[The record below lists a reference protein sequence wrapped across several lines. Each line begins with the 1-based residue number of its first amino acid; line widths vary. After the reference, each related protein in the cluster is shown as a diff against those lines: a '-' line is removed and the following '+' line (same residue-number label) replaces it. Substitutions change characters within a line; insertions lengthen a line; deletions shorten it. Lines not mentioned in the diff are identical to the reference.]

1 MKTIL
6 IVIGL
11 LLSSFAFGQL
21 DTVNNGT
28 APGSGNG
35 EILYTAFQKVNR
47 AIVQLN
53 DTIDADSVIFNYKLG
68 VLTDGI
74 PTEAEINSVLGSP
87 GSKSPGW
94 TARIKD
100 TDGTGL
106 VYYLVTDGVNWYW
119 TSSTTAL

>member
-6 IVIGL
+6 IFIGI
-11 LLSSFAFGQL
+11 LLSTSVFCQL
-21 DTVNNGT
+21 DTVNNGSG
-28 APGSGNG
+28 PGVGDG
-35 EILYTAFQKVNR
+35 EILYSAFEKVNR

-53 DTIDADSVIFNYKLG
+53 DTIDADSVIFNYKSG
-68 VLTDGI
+68 SLTDGT
-74 PTEAEINSVLGSP
+74 PTEAEINVVLGSP

-106 VYYLVTDGVNWYW
+106 VYYLVTDGTNWYW
-119 TSSTTAL
+119 IASTTAL